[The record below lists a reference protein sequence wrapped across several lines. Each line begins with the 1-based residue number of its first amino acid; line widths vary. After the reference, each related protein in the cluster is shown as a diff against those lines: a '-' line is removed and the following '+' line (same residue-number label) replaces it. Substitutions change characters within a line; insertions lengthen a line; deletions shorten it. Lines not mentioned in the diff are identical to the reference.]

1 MDTIRKPLTVE
12 RAADRNIQ
20 GLGPKTP
27 LVSLVLPVYNE
38 SAILEKTLNALIA
51 YTKSLGPQYE
61 WELIVID
68 DGSTDATGHI
78 AEAFARQHSEV
89 IVLHHHVNFGLGQAL
104 RYAFSRCRGDYVVTL
119 DSDLSY
125 APEHIRSL
133 LETISKTKSKVVI
146 ASPYMPRGKV
156 SNVPWARKLLSLWAN
171 RFLSVTAK
179 GSLCTLTGLV
189 RAYDGRFLRSL
200 NLKSLGMEI
209 NAEILYKAMLLGAR
223 VEEIPAHLIW
233 PAQEGAPR
241 RSSMRV
247 YRHTMSMLLSGFLF
261 RPMMFFIIPGL
272 SLLVAAAYVNLR
284 MAIHFL
290 AQYQNLPDYALLDRA
305 SAASA
310 AAYQQFPHTFM
321 IGGLTLMLAIQLISL
336 GILALQSKSYFEE
349 LFHLGT
355 NIHKAT
361 QGARTAHDESC
372 TTVRGR

>member
-1 MDTIRKPLTVE
+1 
-12 RAADRNIQ
+12 
-20 GLGPKTP
+20 
-27 LVSLVLPVYNE
+27 
-38 SAILEKTLNALIA
+38 
-51 YTKSLGPQYE
+51 
-61 WELIVID
+61 
-68 DGSTDATGHI
+68 
-78 AEAFARQHSEV
+78 
-89 IVLHHHVNFGLGQAL
+89 
-104 RYAFSRCRGDYVVTL
+104 L